1 MSNTVEQKETPEK
14 ELYDYQLKDLD
25 AVFTAIDRSPE
36 DYNLLYQLPTGGG
49 KTVIFSEIVRRYIE
63 RTKKKVVILTHRIEL
78 SQQTSRMLTEF
89 KVPNMVI
96 SSSVKNLD
104 DSEDFMCYVAMVET
118 LTNRLQEEQIVMD
131 DVGLVIIDE
140 AHYNSFRKL
149 FSYFTKSF
157 ILGVTATP
165 LSSNIKLPMKDN
177 YDELL
182 IGESIPA
189 LIKKG
194 FLSKATTI
202 SYNVGLSSLK
212 LGINGDYTVKSSDVL
227 YTDQGMQEKLLAAY
241 EDQSKGKKTLIF
253 NNGINT
259 SRYVYE
265 TFKQA
270 GYDIRHLDNK
280 NSAKERKDILQWF
293 KETPNAILTSV
304 SILTTGFDEPTVDTI
319 IINRATKSLT
329 LYFQMIG
336 RGSRIL
342 PNKKTFKVLDLG
354 NNAARF
360 GLWEAPIDWKEIF
373 AYPDF
378 YLENLVADE
387 EIERNFSYV
396 MPPDLRKEFS
406 NTEKVYFDIKK
417 EYKRVIKEGQKA
429 KIALEN
435 AIEQHAIMVV
445 DNSEDVFDARILARK
460 LREDISYRIRQ
471 YSYSI
476 MNNTKNYRDWLQED
490 YERKLKQRINQICRE
505 RDM

>member
-1 MSNTVEQKETPEK
+1 
-14 ELYDYQLKDLD
+14 
-25 AVFTAIDRSPE
+25 
-36 DYNLLYQLPTGGG
+36 
-49 KTVIFSEIVRRYIE
+49 
-63 RTKKKVVILTHRIEL
+63 
-78 SQQTSRMLTEF
+78 
-89 KVPNMVI
+89 
-96 SSSVKNLD
+96 
-104 DSEDFMCYVAMVET
+104 MVET
-118 LTNRLQEEQIVMD
+118 LTNRLQEEQITME

-194 FLSKATTI
+194 FLSKAETI
-202 SYNVGLSSLK
+202 CYNVGLSTLK
-212 LGINGDYTVKSSDVL
+212 LGINGDYTVKSSDIL
-227 YTDQGMQEKLLAAY
+227 YTDHAMQEKLLSAY

-270 GYDIRHLDNK
+270 GLDIRHLDNT
-280 NSAKERKDILQWF
+280 NSAKERREILQWF
-293 KETPNAILTSV
+293 KTTPNAILTSV

-319 IINRATKSLT
+319 ILNRATKSLT
-329 LYFQMIG
+329 LYYQMIG

-342 PNKKTFKVLDLG
+342 PNKNSFKVLDLG

-360 GLWEAPIDWKEIF
+360 GMWEAPVDWKEIF
-373 AYPDF
+373 DFPDF
-378 YLENLVADE
+378 YLENLIGDE
-387 EIERNFSYV
+387 EIERNFTYV
-396 MPPDLRKEFS
+396 MPPDLRKEFA

-417 EYKRVIKEGQKA
+417 EYKKVIKEGKKA
-429 KIALEN
+429 KMALEN
-435 AIEQHAIMVV
+435 AIEQHAEMVV
-445 DNSEDVFDARILARK
+445 ENSEDIFDARVLARK
-460 LREDISYRIRQ
+460 LKDDIAYRVRM

-476 MNNTKNYRDWLQED
+476 MNNTQNYRDWLQED
-490 YERKLKQRINQICRE
+490 YERKLKLRVNQICRE